1 VSTTSEAWIVSL
13 ESLAG
18 ALSYCVKILSA
29 IPLLSLHETE
39 FELTYFVHCKSL
51 NVKVEQCTVLQK
63 SQIVLPKETRID
75 DKWSQAQP
83 PAGCGEAISWLH
95 MLGGG
100 GDVIV
105 AALPQESHVTL
116 FTPEPVELDLLFI
129 ETGICQMTSD
139 SAKKTADFVNFCY
152 TLPL

>member
-83 PAGCGEAISWLH
+83 PAGWWRGYLLAAYAWRRRRCHCGRPSSGKPCHALH
-95 MLGGG
+95 TRAGGAG
-100 GDVIV
+100 LVVHRNGD
-105 AALPQESHVTL
+105 LPN
-116 FTPEPVELDLLFI
+116 DL
-129 ETGICQMTSD
+129 
-139 SAKKTADFVNFCY
+139 
-152 TLPL
+152 

>member
-1 VSTTSEAWIVSL
+1 MLRSNNAQ
-13 ESLAG
+13 
-18 ALSYCVKILSA
+18 YCRKVRLFYLRKL
-29 IPLLSLHETE
+29 
-39 FELTYFVHCKSL
+39 ELTTNGPKL
-51 NVKVEQCTVLQK
+51 N
-63 SQIVLPKETRID
+63 LPLD
-75 DKWSQAQP
+75 
-83 PAGCGEAISWLH
+83 GGEAISWLH